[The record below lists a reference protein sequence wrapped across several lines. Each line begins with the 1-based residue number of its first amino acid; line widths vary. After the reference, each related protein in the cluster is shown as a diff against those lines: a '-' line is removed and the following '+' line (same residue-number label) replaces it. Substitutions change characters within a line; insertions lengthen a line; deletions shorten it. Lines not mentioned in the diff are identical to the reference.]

1 MRDDPAPV
9 DILPPPGAGLRPQK
23 ENLRGLWTERSPSA
37 YLLDMPG
44 QVHKHHR
51 IARVLADE
59 IRAGVHTDGSR
70 LPGEHALTQ
79 RFGVSRTTLRQALQ
93 VLGEEGLISTH
104 AGIGSFVTF
113 DGTPLDN
120 RLGWTRALA
129 EQGTELTTETLRFEE
144 VTDQELAAELGL
156 ASSRFIALDRVRRLA
171 NGQGVS
177 LEHSRIPA
185 TGDLSGLPERGLDGG
200 SLSRALIAA
209 GRITDSGEGL
219 VSVRGLDAAEAAVL
233 HRSPGE
239 SFLRLAQVYRAADRS
254 VTEQVTS
261 LLDPARFELHVRSGR
276 GGRL

>member
-1 MRDDPAPV
+1 MF
-9 DILPPPGAGLRPQK
+9 I
-23 ENLRGLWTERSPSA
+23 
-37 YLLDMPG
+37 YCLDMPG

-93 VLGEEGLISTH
+93 VLGDEGLISTH

-113 DGTPLDN
+113 EGTPLDN

-129 EQGTELTTETLRFEE
+129 EQGTVLTTETLRFET
-144 VTDQELAAELGL
+144 VTDPELAAELGL
-156 ASSRFIALDRVRRLA
+156 ASSAFIALDRVRRLSD
-171 NGQGVS
+171 GQGVS
-177 LEHSRIPA
+177 LEHSRVPA
-185 TGDLSGLPERGLDGG
+185 TGELAGLPERGLDGG
-200 SLSRALIAA
+200 SLSRALIAG
-209 GRITDSGEGL
+209 GRISDTGDGV

-239 SFLRLAQVYRAADRS
+239 SFLRLAQVYRAADGS
-254 VTEQVTS
+254 VVEQVTS
-261 LLDPARFELHVRSGR
+261 LLDPVRFELHVRSGR